1 MRRVLGQNAGGVLN
15 LGVADDH
22 LGAGKVDFG
31 RQDQAQGCA
40 LQRVFFGRLV
50 RFAVENRHC
59 IGRGEHKAF
68 VGGRIF
74 KPHPAGA
81 FDEDLAQGDG
91 AVGIHLGEV
100 GLHRGQPVEIGR
112 QVPQRDLLR
121 KGGGGKRQKGD
132 RGEKG
137 AQHAHSGDIG
147 HRAALC
153 IPPRDQLAERC
164 RRRERGLCR
173 VRTGESPLGA
183 KCCAQ
188 CASAQ
193 VRPVPASTVNGTLR

>member
-1 MRRVLGQNAGGVLN
+1 MLGVLGQNAGGVLN

-22 LGAGKVDFG
+22 LGAGKVDF
-31 RQDQAQGCA
+31 RCQDQVQGRA

-50 RFAVENRHC
+50 RLGVENRDRA
-59 IGRGEHKAF
+59 GRGKHKAF

-81 FDEDLAQGDG
+81 FDEDLAQRHG

-100 GLHRGQPVEIGR
+100 GLHGGQPLEIGR
-112 QVPQRDLLR
+112 QIAKRDLLR
-121 KGGGGKRQKGD
+121 KGGGREREQGD

-137 AQHAHSGDIG
+137 AQHGHARDIG

-153 IPPRDQLAERC
+153 IPPCDQLAERC
-164 RRRERGLCR
+164 RRREGGLCR
-173 VRTGESPLGA
+173 IGVGESPLGA
-183 KCCAQ
+183 QCCAQ